1 MRNLS
6 VRLRIT
12 LWFAIALITVVLIT
26 FFVLISVSNSV
37 MKKTVRENLVEIVE
51 YNYDEVEFFEE
62 VVTADNDTDH
72 FINYNDGYLEIDDD
86 YLNILNGISTALYT
100 KDGTLLY
107 GENPIAVETED
118 MIFADGIIQK
128 REVNRTVFYIY
139 DRALSAPGTEGL
151 YLRGVVSEE
160 QGKTQTTSIVSFALI
175 FMPLFVTLAILG
187 GYLFAERALEPV
199 SKLAET
205 AEEITRSKDLKK
217 RIELPAGKD
226 ELHKLADSF
235 NGMLDRLDD
244 AFESEKQFTS
254 DVSHELRTPMTV
266 IMAQCELILD
276 GDEERSAAE
285 YKAALEV
292 IKRQGG
298 RMSRLISDMLQFTR
312 LERKAGSYV
321 MENICLSEI
330 FESVCEDMALL
341 QTNGITLKY
350 DIEENIHVK
359 GNRELLSRLITN
371 MISNSYKYGNEN
383 GHIEVAL
390 CREKGK
396 ARLTVTDDGIGIA
409 PDDLDK
415 VFNRFYQ
422 ADSSRSGGGT
432 GLGLSMVREI
442 ASMHGGEAY
451 AESELGKGSVFT
463 FEMACTEEN

>member
-12 LWFAIALITVVLIT
+12 LWFAIALVTVVLIT
-26 FFVLISVSNSV
+26 FFVLMSVSNSV
-37 MKKTVRENLVEIVE
+37 MQKTVRENLVEIVE

-62 VVTADNDTDH
+62 KIKDDNDADH

-86 YLNILNGISTALYT
+86 YLNILNGVSTALYA

-107 GENPIAVETED
+107 GENPIAGETEGV
-118 MIFADGIIQK
+118 ILADGIIQK
-128 REVNRTVFYIY
+128 REVNRTMFYIY
-139 DRALSAPGTEGL
+139 DRALTDPGTEGL

-160 QGKTQTTSIVSFALI
+160 QGKTQITSIVRFALI
-175 FMPLFVTLAILG
+175 FIPLFVTLAIFG
-187 GYLFAERALEPV
+187 GYLFAERALEPI

-205 AEEITRSKDLKK
+205 TEEITRSKDLKK
-217 RIELPAGKD
+217 RIELTAGKD

-244 AFESEKQFTS
+244 AFENEKQFTS

-276 GDEERSAAE
+276 GDEEKSEAE

-298 RMSRLISDMLQFTR
+298 RMSSLISDMLQFTR
-312 LERKAGSYV
+312 LERKAGSYA
-321 MENICLSEI
+321 MERICLSEV

-383 GHIEVAL
+383 GHIEVVL
-390 CREKGK
+390 CREAGK
-396 ARLTVTDDGIGIA
+396 ARLTVTDDGIGIGA
-409 PDDLDK
+409 DDLDK

-442 ASMHGGEAY
+442 ASMHGGEVY
-451 AESELGKGSVFT
+451 AESELGKGSAFT
-463 FEMACTEEN
+463 FEMACEEGI